1 MEGAGLQP
9 KTLPRPVVKH
19 TTFAPPATCP
29 VAATGSKPSTRFVLP
44 ALAIAPSDFSMMVV
58 SPPALLPGD
67 GLALISAPCLCV
79 YAGVPPRSDL
89 WTSDAGVEEPVDRPA
104 CVRQG
109 RQEQRRSG
117 SGGAL
122 AAPSTSHRQP
132 FFAIEPLRP
141 AAPGRAGPCRPEPA
155 CKRSRMCVS
164 RLMMSIVSG
173 RRKSLGSG
181 WALSD
186 VNL

>member
-1 MEGAGLQP
+1 MAGVLVQPIADAHRSRRGLSSLPFTQEG
-9 KTLPRPVVKH
+9 
-19 TTFAPPATCP
+19 
-29 VAATGSKPSTRFVLP
+29 GSVRQ
-44 ALAIAPSDFSMMVV
+44 IAVPQEQLG
-58 SPPALLPGD
+58 A
-67 GLALISAPCLCV
+67 
-79 YAGVPPRSDL
+79 AGVPPRSDL